1 MASHI
6 HRSHAYP
13 AIACGRA
20 TLSIASFLNGLQ
32 EFNLISLQHG
42 FFEAFLS
49 SLQSF
54 REAVAFSL
62 PSPDRSPS

>member
-13 AIACGRA
+13 AIACGRV

-42 FFEAFLS
+42 FFEAFPS

-54 REAVAFSL
+54 R
-62 PSPDRSPS
+62 RQ